1 MLFLIFHF
9 TAVYMSVSWGNVI
22 RVFGIHLAKAKTQFC
37 NLILSLCS
45 HAMGTLKKTT
55 FSTLIAQEGK
65 HNDYVIEFV
74 GLMADLGYDMQ

>member
-1 MLFLIFHF
+1 
-9 TAVYMSVSWGNVI
+9 
-22 RVFGIHLAKAKTQFC
+22 
-37 NLILSLCS
+37 
-45 HAMGTLKKTT
+45 MGTLKKTT